1 MSGLTIIGGVQ
12 LSSGGHSHRQVS
24 WFCTIP
30 ISSQKRS
37 GHTQVQL
44 SSNMNGTTQL
54 SEFGHSQSQVSLFS
68 TIGGVQSVG
77 VMISGLHSHMQVFL
91 SKICLEVHVSATDRS
106 RQSQRQVDSLN
117 ICPCA
122 QLSDSRHSQRLITG
136 LNCSKGPQVGVMI
149 RSRHSQSR
157 LLNSSSISQESLASS
172 GHSHIHVSMLN
183 LFRRS
188 HGSWLAHPHAHI
200 ARRKV
205 CGGVH
210 VGSGGKHSH

>member
-1 MSGLTIIGGVQ
+1 MGVRKTGGAEP
-12 LSSGGHSHRQVS
+12 
-24 WFCTIP
+24 T
-30 ISSQKRS
+30 
-37 GHTQVQL
+37 
-44 SSNMNGTTQL
+44 
-54 SEFGHSQSQVSLFS
+54 LFS
-68 TIGGVQSVG
+68 KWGGGSSPPCPPYFSATV
-77 VMISGLHSHMQVFL
+77 SGLHSHMQVFL

-157 LLNSSSISQESLASS
+157 SLNSSSISQESLASS

-183 LFRRS
+183 LFRHS
-188 HGSWLAHPHAHI
+188 YSSWLAHPHAHSNTAYI
-200 ARRKV
+200 AISKNSMYVYREKILANNYPYEIDCFVLATGKV
-205 CGGVH
+205 NVSKKCCY
-210 VGSGGKHSH
+210 